1 MKILQMILRTHIVA
15 VLGSCPFAASCSSS
29 DLGEPALPAAAA
41 PLEIAPDN
49 VTIDFVTP
57 VGRARFADELQHI
70 RENRYDDD
78 DWRTDLGELY
88 QRTQNLGLENL
99 RRLFALTTLPRGA
112 DWRQRFQELE
122 NIFRD

>member
-1 MKILQMILRTHIVA
+1 MKILPMILRTHIVTA
-15 VLGSCPFAASCSSS
+15 LAACPLAASDCGP

-41 PLEIAPDN
+41 PLEIAADN
-49 VTIDFVTP
+49 ATIDFVTP
-57 VGRARFADELQHI
+57 LGRARFADELQHI

-78 DWRTDLGELY
+78 DWRTDLGELC

-99 RRLFALTTLPRGA
+99 RRIFALTTLPRGA